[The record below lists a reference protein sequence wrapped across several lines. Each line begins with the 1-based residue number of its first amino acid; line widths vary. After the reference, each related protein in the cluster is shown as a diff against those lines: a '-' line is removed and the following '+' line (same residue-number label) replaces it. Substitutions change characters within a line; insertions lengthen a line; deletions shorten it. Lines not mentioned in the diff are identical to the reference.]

1 MVRKTR
7 IKFHNKLPALEALAK
22 HTGVYDRDNE
32 YAQREI
38 EKAVKAAM
46 REVES
51 MTIEERRE
59 RFRLLR
65 RRASGD
71 HNKKDTR

>member
-1 MVRKTR
+1 MRKTR

-51 MTIEERRE
+51 MTPEEKTE
-59 RFRLLR
+59 RFKMLR
-65 RRASGD
+65 T
-71 HNKKDTR
+71 KKGL